1 MWWQNNDN
9 NYSNSI
15 IWFVLLILIFF
26 KQRSNDSISQ
36 SDYFKLT
43 GPTHMTNSF
52 FNS

>member
-9 NYSNSI
+9 NYSNWI

-26 KQRSNDSISQ
+26 KQNSNDSISQ
-36 SDYFKLT
+36 GDYFKLT

>member
-1 MWWQNNDN
+1 MWQNST
-9 NYSNSI
+9 NYSNSF
-15 IWFVLLILIFF
+15 IWLVLLILIFF
-26 KQRSNDSISQ
+26 KQNSYDSISQ